1 MFFLLFSLCFNK
13 NILYICRT
21 KYNRMIELNKIYNED
36 CLVTMSKIEDNSVD
50 VIVTSP
56 PYNKNIYAPKTGDSK
71 SWGALRGRQIAYDT
85 YDDAMLPEEYEAWQK
100 KVISECL
107 RILKPTGSLFYN
119 HKDILVHNKVVAPKW
134 VYDFPL
140 HQQIIWNRGSSLAN
154 DPHYFQPI
162 TEYIY
167 WIVKDTEKF
176 YFDKDK
182 SFYRQSVWNIDVGK
196 IIKEKNDHPAPF
208 PKILTCNCIVT
219 CCPENGIVY
228 DPFMGSGTTA
238 LGAIQ
243 YKMNYIGSEISQKY
257 VEMAEKRIKNET
269 SQLSLF

>member
-119 HKDILVHNKVVAPKW
+119 HKDILVHN
-134 VYDFPL
+134 
-140 HQQIIWNRGSSLAN
+140 NN
-154 DPHYFQPI
+154 
-162 TEYIY
+162 E
-167 WIVKDTEKF
+167 
-176 YFDKDK
+176 
-182 SFYRQSVWNIDVGK
+182 
-196 IIKEKNDHPAPF
+196 
-208 PKILTCNCIVT
+208 VT
-219 CCPENGIVY
+219 
-228 DPFMGSGTTA
+228 
-238 LGAIQ
+238 
-243 YKMNYIGSEISQKY
+243 
-257 VEMAEKRIKNET
+257 
-269 SQLSLF
+269 